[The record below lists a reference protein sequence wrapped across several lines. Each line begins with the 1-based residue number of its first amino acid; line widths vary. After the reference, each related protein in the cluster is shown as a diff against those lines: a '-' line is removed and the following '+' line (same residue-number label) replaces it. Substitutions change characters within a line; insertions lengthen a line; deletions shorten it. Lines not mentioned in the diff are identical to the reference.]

1 MTNESFMTAEV
12 RALVGRES
20 GPVSED
26 VSGSAVRRFA
36 QATFDDNPL
45 HTDEYYTAKGPEV
58 GLVAPPAFF
67 LTLPKPPMEA
77 AQQLYRHLEVEHTT
91 VAGGDEWEF
100 FERIQPGDVI
110 TSRSRLVDTYEK
122 QGRPGLMLFLVT
134 ETTYTNQRDEM
145 VVRARSTII
154 TY

>member
-1 MTNESFMTAEV
+1 MGGSQDQYRKTCPEVPSVVLHRLRSMITHSIRTNTILP
-12 RALVGRES
+12 RALKLDLL
-20 GPVSED
+20 P
-26 VSGSAVRRFA
+26 
-36 QATFDDNPL
+36 
-45 HTDEYYTAKGPEV
+45 H
-58 GLVAPPAFF
+58 PAFF